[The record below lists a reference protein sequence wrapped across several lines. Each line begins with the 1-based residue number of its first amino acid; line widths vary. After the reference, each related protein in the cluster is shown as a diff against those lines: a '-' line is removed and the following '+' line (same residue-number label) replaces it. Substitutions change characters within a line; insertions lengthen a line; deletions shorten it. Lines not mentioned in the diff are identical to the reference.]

1 MNKQDC
7 PNFGE
12 LLENRALRKELEQ
25 ERKRREDAERES
37 LGAYILSI
45 VFLITPVIAVAL
57 HVTYGGMSGED
68 AGAYAKLVVAFA
80 LLFLS
85 LSVFLLTMVSVC
97 KYFKARKNNKK
108 RGVSVCQR

>member
-25 ERKRREDAERES
+25 ERKLRKDAERES
-37 LGAYILSI
+37 FGTYILSPAFFI
-45 VFLITPVIAVAL
+45 VPVIAVTL
-57 HVTYGGMSGED
+57 HVTHGGMSGED

-85 LSVFLLTMVSVC
+85 FSVFLLTMVSVC
-97 KYFKARKNNKK
+97 KYFKARKNDKK
-108 RGVSVCQR
+108 RG